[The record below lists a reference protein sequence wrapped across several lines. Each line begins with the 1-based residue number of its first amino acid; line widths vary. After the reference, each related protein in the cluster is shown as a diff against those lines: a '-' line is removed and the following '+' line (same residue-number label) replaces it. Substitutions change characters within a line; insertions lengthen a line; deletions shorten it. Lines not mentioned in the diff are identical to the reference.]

1 MANLCP
7 VKETFSGQI
16 KLPPIRGS
24 HDNTQSSTF
33 QKCGE
38 GNFPSCFP
46 RLPCIERCSLA
57 ESKRQVVSR
66 ESDESAFRCLTIEEN
81 PEPFR
86 RQVVKKCGRSY
97 RRTDRFED
105 LKRQESERTSS
116 KIHGKTD
123 TNLESRFSPKKQMIF
138 PITETAF
145 RRPMHL
151 LRRKLNA
158 ENLYRH
164 NNGQM
169 SHEELLEFDQ
179 NMDQLPTFT
188 RRDTKWME
196 LKDFNG
202 KKIDPSK
209 TGERDIT
216 SYIEI
221 FELESRKKSCL
232 DELPFIT
239 ETTQRVH
246 GRYFKALDLH
256 FYHYYRKT
264 HPGRRMAICEEI
276 ERSIIVDD
284 VALACFREHLSLQ
297 ETVNTWIM

>member
-1 MANLCP
+1 MANLRRP
-7 VKETFSGQI
+7 NGAFSDQA
-16 KLPPIRGS
+16 KLPPIRGRLN
-24 HDNTQSSTF
+24 NTQSSMF

-38 GNFPSCFP
+38 GNFPSRCP
-46 RLPCIERCSLA
+46 RLPRIKRRSLT
-57 ESKRQVVSR
+57 ENKRQVVSR
-66 ESDESAFRCLTIEEN
+66 ESEESPIRCLTIEEN

-86 RQVVKKCGRSY
+86 RVVKKCGRSY
-97 RRTDRFED
+97 RRTDQFEEM
-105 LKRQESERTSS
+105 KTQESERISS
-116 KIHGKTD
+116 EIHVKKD
-123 TNLESRFSPKKQMIF
+123 TKFESSYSPKKEMAF
-138 PITETAF
+138 PITENAF

-188 RRDTKWME
+188 HRDTKWME

-232 DELPFIT
+232 DEPPFIK
-239 ETTQRVH
+239 EATQRVH

-297 ETVNTWIM
+297 EIVNTWIM